1 MSIVIYI
8 HNRDLRR
15 PDNRGLEA
23 AAAWAK
29 EHGARVAPVFIFTP
43 AQVGGRAP
51 IRSPKSVACMIQGLA
66 ELADSYSG
74 RLGFYYGDTLDVLKG
89 IAKEVDV
96 GAIFTC
102 ADYTPYALARE
113 STIGNWCSGAGI
125 HFQPVDDIYLH
136 APGSVLNKSGKPFQK
151 FTPFYEFAKGKA
163 VDRPRAAVR
172 GPFVSQPIR
181 NSYSVSLDQA
191 VAKMGKDF
199 LEGAEAR
206 AYKGG
211 RVEGLRLLAHLPR
224 NYADIHDMLPEKTS
238 GLSVHNHY
246 GTVSIREVYLKA
258 HTVGGKHMDAFI
270 RQLYWRDFYGHVMA
284 AFESLYGVSAYDF
297 QTGAR
302 YESLSAEKVR
312 VLKAWTEGKTGV
324 PLVDAGMRQ
333 MNETGFMHNRARLV
347 VASWLIKD
355 KGIWWRHGERYFAE
369 RLLDYDFTQNM
380 LNWCWVASVLPF
392 SQAPFRRHDPERIAE
407 RLDPEGVYVRRW
419 LGDEGEDGE
428 E

>member
-1 MSIVIYI
+1 MTKVVLYI

-23 AAAWAK
+23 AVAWAK
-29 EHGARVAPVFIFTP
+29 AHGARVSPVFIFTP

-51 IRSPKSVACMIQGLA
+51 IRSPKSVACMLHGLA
-66 ELADSYSG
+66 ELEDSYSG
-74 RLGFYYGDTLDVLKG
+74 HLGFYYGDTLDVLKG
-89 IAKEVDV
+89 IAKEGNVE
-96 GAIFTC
+96 AIFTC
-102 ADYTPYALARE
+102 ADYTPYAKARE
-113 STIGNWCSGAGI
+113 STIGNWCSSAGI
-125 HFQPVDDIYLH
+125 HFQSVDDIYLH
-136 APGSVLNKSGKPFQK
+136 APGSVLNKAGKPFQK
-151 FTPFYEFAKGKA
+151 FTPFYEASRAKA
-163 VDRPRAAVR
+163 VDRPRPAVR

-191 VAKMGKDF
+191 VAKMGKSF
-199 LEGAEAR
+199 LDGSEVR

-246 GTVSIREVYLKA
+246 GTVSIREVYWKA
-258 HTVGGKHMDAFI
+258 HGPGAPGKRMEAFI

-297 QTGAR
+297 QTGTR
-302 YESLSAEKVR
+302 YESLSAEKGQ
-312 VLKAWTEGKTGV
+312 VLKAWKEGKTGV
-324 PLVDAGMRQ
+324 PLVDAAMRQ

-419 LGDEGEDGE
+419 LGEEGE
-428 E
+428 